1 MTTRELIEVLLGYE
15 ELRDR
20 PNNTLVMLSLG
31 EMREII
37 NKLFALVEREE
48 DGP

>member
-37 NKLFALVEREE
+37 KKLFALVEMEE